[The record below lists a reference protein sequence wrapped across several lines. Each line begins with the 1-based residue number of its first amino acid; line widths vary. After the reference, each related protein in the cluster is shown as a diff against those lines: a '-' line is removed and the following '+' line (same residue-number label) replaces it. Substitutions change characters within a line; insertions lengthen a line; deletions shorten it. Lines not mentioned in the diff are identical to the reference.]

1 MDFKNLSFDGLV
13 GKAEEL
19 AKKIGADK
27 QLLAS
32 FTREPVK
39 TLEAKLGIDL
49 PDEQLNKLA
58 DAIKAKLNL
67 DKAGDMGKNKDR
79 QARCFYYNAYSA
91 KPQALKGL

>member
-1 MDFKNLSFDGLV
+1 MDIKNLSFDGLV

-67 DKAGDMGKNKDR
+67 DKAGDMLGGIGKL
-79 QARCFYYNAYSA
+79 F
-91 KPQALKGL
+91 G

>member
-39 TLEAKLGIDL
+39 TLEAKL
-49 PDEQLNKLA
+49 
-58 DAIKAKLNL
+58 NL
-67 DKAGDMGKNKDR
+67 DKAGDMLGGIGKL
-79 QARCFYYNAYSA
+79 F
-91 KPQALKGL
+91 G